1 MRRHQRFARAPRDA
15 LGIVRRMWWNDVVDW
30 VSSSA
35 GERIL
40 LGAVIPFIAIVIGA
54 IVASLIARG
63 GIKRLLRSRDREA
76 KAAAVA
82 MLVDAARQASTW
94 NSLTPQ
100 EQAIADRTASTAD
113 ITLRLLPIAGAA
125 TAANWAGHE
134 IRQFKRASATYSV
147 QFDGPLA
154 EFRDRLL
161 DWQQHPRRAR
171 KIFEG
176 DLSRWDSELT
186 REDRDLQAQQD
197 AWVAQQHQ
205 ERFAPASPSSSSTP
219 APTSAPQPSAQ
230 TSAPATRTVDV
241 QPPAAPGPASSTA
254 GAAAASDRPAA
265 APRAESRES
274 APGAVEAPSDEAAYT
289 PVSASS
295 TRARSAVE

>member
-1 MRRHQRFARAPRDA
+1 
-15 LGIVRRMWWNDVVDW
+15 MWWNNVVDW

-40 LGAVIPFIAIVIGA
+40 LGAVIPFVAIVIGA
-54 IVASLIARG
+54 VIASIIARG
-63 GIKRLLRSRDREA
+63 SIKRLLRSRDREA

-82 MLVDAARQASTW
+82 IIVDAARQASTW

-171 KIFEG
+171 KIFES
-176 DLSRWDSELT
+176 DLSRWDSELA
-186 REDRDLQAQQD
+186 REDRELQAQQD
-197 AWVAQQHQ
+197 AWVAQQHA
-205 ERFAPASPSSSSTP
+205 ERFTPTAAAPPAPSPSSTATPSTP
-219 APTSAPQPSAQ
+219 ASAPAAQPI
-230 TSAPATRTVDV
+230 APATRTVAV
-241 QPPAAPGPASSTA
+241 QPSTA
-254 GAAAASDRPAA
+254 SPADQKAPAFARPSDEAR
-265 APRAESRES
+265 SS
-274 APGAVEAPSDEAAYT
+274 APGAVEAPSDSASYT
-289 PVSASS
+289 PVSASAS
-295 TRARSAVE
+295 RARSTVE